1 VTRTRCLAIGVILGA
16 ILIGPWTAAAQPVAP
31 ATTTPWPQRT
41 VKFILPLGPGS
52 GVDITARLLAERL
65 QTRWAQS
72 VVVENRPGGDG
83 IVAVGGFVAANDDH
97 VLLYTPTGS
106 FTVHPY
112 QRANLPYEAERDLL
126 PIARVSNT
134 ILAMGVPASMNVTSL
149 ADFVARARA
158 EPGKLNAALVPG
170 ITELVF
176 DGFVKSAGLS
186 IAKVPYRDIV
196 QAATDLGEDRIQ
208 LMMSALAI
216 LRPQVQ
222 ADRIKLIAINGR
234 ERTTQ
239 APDVPTA
246 VEAGYPAL
254 MLEGLVGLFGPRGTD
269 LKLRERI
276 AADVISAL
284 SDPAIAAK
292 VAASAQVLNPGGPAE
307 LAAAVREQTEQVAGI
322 AKMLGTQPKQ

>member
-1 VTRTRCLAIGVILGA
+1 MVRF
-16 ILIGPWTAAAQPVAP
+16 LIGIVAALIVGASALAP
-31 ATTTPWPQRT
+31 ALAQSYPQRA
-41 VKFILPLGPGS
+41 VKFILPFGPAA
-52 GVDITARLLAERL
+52 GVDITARLLGDKLAA
-65 QTRWAQS
+65 RWGKL

-83 IVAVGGFVAANDDH
+83 IGAIGAFVGAHDDH
-97 VLLYTPTGS
+97 VLLYTPPGN

-112 QRANLPYEAERDLL
+112 QRAKLPYDARRDLL
-126 PIARVSNT
+126 PIARVTNT
-134 ILAMGVPASMNVTSL
+134 ILAIGVPASMDVSSL
-149 ADFVARARA
+149 ADLVARAQV
-158 EPGKLNAALVPG
+158 EPGRLNAAVVPG